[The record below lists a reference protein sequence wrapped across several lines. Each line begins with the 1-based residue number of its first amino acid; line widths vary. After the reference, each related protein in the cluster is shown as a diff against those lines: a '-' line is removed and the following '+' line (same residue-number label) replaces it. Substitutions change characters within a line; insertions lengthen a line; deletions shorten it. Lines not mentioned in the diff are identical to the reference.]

1 MAPAAGLIAYN
12 VFRNPGWFTYGIRPI
27 PLLAVMLLYG
37 AFYNDRA
44 AIGGISLGYVAFL
57 LGL

>member
-12 VFRNPGWFTYGIRPI
+12 VFRNPGWFKYALSPMS
-27 PLLAVMLLYG
+27 LLVVMVMYG

-44 AIGGISLGYVAFL
+44 AIGGIGMGYLAFIF
-57 LGL
+57 GL